1 MTERLYYHD
10 SYLRHFDAQVLSLSE
25 DSLRVVL
32 DRTAFYPTSGG
43 QPHDLGTLQGIPVV
57 DVIDR
62 ETSIEHVLAQPL
74 QHNRVT
80 GQIDWPRR
88 FDHMQQHTAQ
98 HLLSAVMHEE
108 FGLETVSFHLGT
120 EESTVDV
127 EPAQVSAETLLAIEA
142 RANQRL
148 SENLTTKVSFED
160 AATAQGL
167 RKKSDRDGILR
178 IVTIPS
184 LDRSACGG
192 THVSRT
198 GEIGLLRLGKTEKI
212 RKALR
217 IYFYAGARAL
227 AWTLRQS
234 AEAKLEAAQLRERL
248 ADTGKQLQRLS
259 ADLASLRGAQRFAA
273 TAPNTQGHR
282 LWIESLPEIN
292 EAARLEANAFLSAP
306 GAAALLYDPASGAT
320 LLGASESTGLD
331 CGKALK
337 QAATSRGGKGGGSP
351 RLAQGNLGPQADLNT
366 LAEELLA
373 SLR

>member
-10 SYLRHFDAQVLSLSE
+10 SYLRHFDAQVLSRSE
-25 DSLRVVL
+25 DGLRVVL

-57 DVIDR
+57 DVIDHDA
-62 ETSIEHVLAQPL
+62 SIEHVLAQPL
-74 QHNRVT
+74 QHTHVA
-80 GQIDWPRR
+80 GQIDWSRR

-127 EPAQVSAETLLAIEA
+127 EPAQISAETLLAIET

-148 SENLTTKVSFED
+148 CENFTTHVSFED

-167 RKKSDRDGILR
+167 RKRSDRDGILR
-178 IVTIPS
+178 IVTISS

-217 IYFYAGARAL
+217 IYFYAGSRAL

-234 AEAKLEAAQLRERL
+234 AEAKIEAAQLRERL
-248 ADTGKQLQRLS
+248 ADTGKQLQRLT
-259 ADLASLRGAQRFAA
+259 ADLASLRGAQRFA
-273 TAPNTQGHR
+273 TTIPNAQGHR

-292 EAARLEANAFLSAP
+292 EAARLEASAFLAGPDSAV
-306 GAAALLYDPASGAT
+306 LLYDPATGAT

-337 QAATSRGGKGGGSP
+337 QTASSRGGKGGGSP
-351 RLAQGNLGPQADLNT
+351 RLAQGNLGPQVDLNI
-366 LAEELLA
+366 LAEELL
-373 SLR
+373 SGLR